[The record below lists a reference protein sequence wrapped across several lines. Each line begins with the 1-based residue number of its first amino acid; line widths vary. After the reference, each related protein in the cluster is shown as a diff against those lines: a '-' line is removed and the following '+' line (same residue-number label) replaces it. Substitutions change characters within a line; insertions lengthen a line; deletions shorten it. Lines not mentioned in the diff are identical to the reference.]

1 MQKYFLDP
9 AYPSFKIKNLRGY
22 FTTIYIIKGFL
33 AALLLSLF
41 IYLHYFGVE
50 NQYFLKSITTLSA
63 LSAFYFILS
72 AQKEVLFWIGA
83 FSGLL
88 WFYWIGFSFRYYD
101 MLFALPLMALVLAVV
116 YGLIF
121 WLIGIFNPIIRA
133 LLLLLLSYI
142 HPLNFNWFI
151 PELSLLDTFF
161 GIQKWQ
167 FALILAALALTI
179 MIKHPLRY
187 LALTIMIAA
196 LNFTK
201 PTPLPLPKQSIY
213 LSALHTPQRLK
224 WEESYKQ
231 ESIQIN
237 LNIIYDAIIK
247 KYDIVVLSESAF
259 ALFLNRDEGLLKKL
273 LTLSK
278 EISIV
283 TGALYFDGK
292 NSYNATYYFIDG
304 SFQVANKVVLVPF
317 GEEIPLP
324 KFISRVINDIVYN
337 GADDYIA
344 ANKPTDIMIKGELFR
359 NAICYEAT
367 REELFVGNPK
377 YMIAISNNAWFTPSI
392 EPTLQKLLLRYFSR
406 LHHTVIYH
414 SANMGENALIR

>member
-33 AALLLSLF
+33 VALLLSLF
-41 IYLHYFGVE
+41 IYLHYF
-50 NQYFLKSITTLSA
+50 NLTNPYFLKSITTISA
-63 LSAFYFILS
+63 LFAFYIILRTS
-72 AQKEVLFWIGA
+72 KEVLFWIGA

-101 MLFALPLMALVLAVV
+101 MLFALPLMALVLAIV

-121 WLIGIFNPIIRA
+121 WFIGIFSPIIRA
-133 LLLLLLSYI
+133 LLLLLLSHI

-151 PELSLLDTFF
+151 PELSLIDSFF

-167 FALILAALALTI
+167 FALLLLALALSI

-187 LALTIMIAA
+187 LTLTIMIAA

-201 PTPLPLPKQSIY
+201 PTPLPLPQQRIY

-224 WEESYKQ
+224 WQESYKE

-247 KYDIVVLSESAF
+247 KYDIVLLSESAF
-259 ALFLNRDEGLLKKL
+259 ALFLNKDEGLLKKL

-278 EISIV
+278 EITIV

-292 NSYNATYYFIDG
+292 NSYNATYYFING

-344 ANKPTDIMIKGELFR
+344 ASKPSDIMIKGERFR

-377 YMIAISNNAWFTPSI
+377 FMLAISNNAWFTPSI

-406 LHHTVIYH
+406 LHHTVIFH
-414 SANMGENALIR
+414 SANMGENAVIR